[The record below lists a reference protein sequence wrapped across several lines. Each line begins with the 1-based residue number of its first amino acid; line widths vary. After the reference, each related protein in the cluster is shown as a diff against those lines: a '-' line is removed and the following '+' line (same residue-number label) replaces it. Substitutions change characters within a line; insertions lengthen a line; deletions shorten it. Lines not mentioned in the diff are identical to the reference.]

1 MRVEQNNFRDMFSV
15 YLSGPPQ
22 TQHVFCV
29 SPAARVAH
37 TGLAGEEWLKAF
49 PLQAFQYGDGGD
61 VRIVL
66 ASGRVFIFPENPRH
80 IVHQFFVCQRT
91 VTAYLVRIPAR
102 ELCRKHAIS
111 DATFYTWR
119 KKYGGMEVPEVKRL
133 KSLEEENARLKKL
146 LAEAMLDKEALQVA
160 LGRKY

>member
-29 SPAARVAH
+29 PPAARVAH

-91 VTAYLVRIPAR
+91 VTAYLVRIT
-102 ELCRKHAIS
+102 K
-111 DATFYTWR
+111 TT
-119 KKYGGMEVPEVKRL
+119 G
-133 KSLEEENARLKKL
+133 
-146 LAEAMLDKEALQVA
+146 
-160 LGRKY
+160 

>member
-1 MRVEQNNFRDMFSV
+1 MFSV

-37 TGLAGEEWLKAF
+37 TDLAGEKGLKTF
-49 PLQAFQYGDGGD
+49 PLQAFQYGDSGD

-80 IVHQFFVCQRT
+80 MVHQLFMCQWA
-91 VTAYLVRIPAR
+91 VTTYLVCSIT
-102 ELCRKHAIS
+102 K
-111 DATFYTWR
+111 TT
-119 KKYGGMEVPEVKRL
+119 G
-133 KSLEEENARLKKL
+133 
-146 LAEAMLDKEALQVA
+146 
-160 LGRKY
+160 